1 MDRPPRLPLFGP
13 RRRPINAPGAGD
25 APAAAPAPVAKP
37 AADASSDAAAKSKPS
52 GPDAGSQSATT
63 SPAASGAQAQPVSP
77 VSPPP
82 GGPHYEPE
90 PRRVW
95 PGVLAAV
102 ILVAGTV
109 GVLSL
114 TGVIGDGEDGT
125 APAPVPTETTT
136 VPADSAP
143 EVLAAASELGFPTF
157 ATRNTTRVG
166 GSEPAANAAA
176 VALATSPP
184 AGESPPP
191 AAVTLVDE
199 SNWQVALAA
208 TSLVAA
214 PISAPVLFSGPG
226 QLPQASERAI
236 EALQPTGGP
245 ATEQAQVLAI
255 GPVATPEGL
264 AALEVEPSTADAAD
278 GDAEGGDAAT
288 YAVEIARLRTRLT
301 GADPGAFVLVSGA
314 DPAYA
319 VPAAGWAARSGD
331 PILFTGRDELPPAT
345 RQLLAA
351 NPRTPAY
358 VLGPE
363 SLVSESILN
372 QLSEGG
378 RIAARIDG
386 PDPVTNAIEF
396 ARFGDGDFGWN
407 INDPGHGL
415 VVARAE
421 RPLDAIAAAPL
432 SASGTWGPLLLTDQ
446 AAEAS
451 PALRGYLLDIKPGYR
466 DDPTRALYNHVW
478 IIGDQEAIELSQQA
492 TLDYLA
498 ELEQIGVEEETP

>member
-1 MDRPPRLPLFGP
+1 
-13 RRRPINAPGAGD
+13 
-25 APAAAPAPVAKP
+25 
-37 AADASSDAAAKSKPS
+37 
-52 GPDAGSQSATT
+52 
-63 SPAASGAQAQPVSP
+63 
-77 VSPPP
+77 
-82 GGPHYEPE
+82 
-90 PRRVW
+90 
-95 PGVLAAV
+95 
-102 ILVAGTV
+102 
-109 GVLSL
+109 
-114 TGVIGDGEDGT
+114 
-125 APAPVPTETTT
+125 TETTT

-278 GDAEGGDAAT
+278 GDAEGGDAADGDAAT

-314 DPAYA
+314 D
-319 VPAAGWAARSGD
+319 
-331 PILFTGRDELPPAT
+331 
-345 RQLLAA
+345 
-351 NPRTPAY
+351 PAY